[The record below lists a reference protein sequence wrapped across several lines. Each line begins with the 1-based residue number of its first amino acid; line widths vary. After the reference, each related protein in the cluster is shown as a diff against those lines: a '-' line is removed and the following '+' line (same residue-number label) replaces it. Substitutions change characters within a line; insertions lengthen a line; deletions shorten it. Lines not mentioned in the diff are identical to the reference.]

1 MNPDVGSDIAQIM
14 SLHGA
19 TASRILDVIALKIE
33 ERYTQ
38 PALANLSVK
47 ELKDRL
53 TEKLAEEFSH

>member
-1 MNPDVGSDIAQIM
+1 M